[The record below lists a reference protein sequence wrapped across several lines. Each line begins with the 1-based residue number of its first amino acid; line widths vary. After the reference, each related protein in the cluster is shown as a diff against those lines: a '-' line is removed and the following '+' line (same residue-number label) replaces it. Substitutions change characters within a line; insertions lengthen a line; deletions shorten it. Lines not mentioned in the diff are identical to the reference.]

1 MKRAFAF
8 ILAAA
13 ALVACNKNEMTPAPQ
28 QDGRE
33 IRFTS
38 NFSTYTVTKAAS
50 VLDGKTVK
58 IFAGAPINASTTAE
72 ANDSQLTPATTL
84 YWNKDQTEATTFASI
99 YPADVATGTSFEYD
113 VANGD
118 FAYHSAVLAAVAK
131 DVAPENVV
139 NFTYKH
145 PFAMLKV
152 TVNNNLEGTPA
163 IAGVEVRD
171 LRWNGTVDIVEGT
184 VSNLNSDAVV
194 GATLDG
200 GKYCLVLLPQTAK
213 PAIAVSVGDATALK
227 TYRFVITS
235 DVTFEANKYYNVT
248 LTLDESTPPV
258 VQGEEV
264 EFGFTVA
271 DWEEATDVIPVLD
284 VTNLW
289 SVIGEVNDS
298 DWSEDFDM
306 TYDAATGICTITG
319 VNFKTGTNGFK
330 LRKAHDWNI
339 NAGLKEGVS
348 TYGDAAWDGYLAQGG
363 GNIQLAEAGVYTL
376 TFKPEDYTF
385 TATKTG
391 DVTVDP
397 TPAPTWGICGEFNG
411 WGSSDDIVMT
421 CTTAGTNATDGTWE
435 ADFTGYVEGQQFKL
449 RWNAGWELDLGLK
462 NGVEVVGDAAWD
474 GYLAVSGGNIK
485 LGASGDYHLVL
496 NYPSCTFT
504 ATPIVAEP

>member
-1 MKRAFAF
+1 MKKLSI
-8 ILAAA
+8 ILLAVA
-13 ALVACNKNEMTPAPQ
+13 ALAACNKNEVTPAPQ
-28 QDGRE
+28 QDGRA

-72 ANDSQLTPATTL
+72 ANDSQLTPAETL
-84 YWNKDQTEATTFASI
+84 YWNKDQTATTTFASV
-99 YPADVATGTSFEYD
+99 YPADMATGTSFEYD

-131 DVAPENVV
+131 DVVPENTV

-235 DVTFEANKYYNVT
+235 DVVFEANKYYNVT

-258 VQGEEV
+258 VQGSEV
-264 EFGFTVA
+264 AFGFTVA
-271 DWEEATDVIPVLD
+271 DWEEATDAIPVLNVTD
-284 VTNLW
+284 VW

-298 DWSEDFDM
+298 AWDEDFDM
-306 TYDAATGICTITG
+306 TYDAATGTCTVTG
-319 VNFKTGTNGFK
+319 INYKSGNNFK
-330 LRKAHDWNI
+330 LRKAHDWNV
-339 NAGLKEGVS
+339 NAGLKYGVS
-348 TYGDAAWDGYLAQGG
+348 TYGDAAWDGHLAEGG
-363 GNIQLAEAGVYTL
+363 GNIILPEAGVYTF
-376 TFKPEDYTF
+376 TFKPEGYIF

-391 DVTVDP
+391 DVA
-397 TPAPTWGICGEFNG
+397 PAPDPVWSICGEFNG
-411 WGSSDDIVMT
+411 WGSTDDVVMT
-421 CTTAGTNATDGTWE
+421 RTATGTNATDGTWE

-449 RWNAGWELDLGLK
+449 RWDGKWDLDLGMK
-462 NGVEVVGDAAWD
+462 EGVSAVGDAAWD
-474 GYLAVSGGNIK
+474 GYLAVSGQNIK

-504 ATPIVAEP
+504 ATLIP